1 MDGTAERPPRHTAPG
16 RRRSRRTRLWRRRGH
31 GGGEGGEGGEGG
43 GGGSTGGAEP
53 QRAVVARAVVAAK
66 SDVVVHA

>member
-1 MDGTAERPPRHTAPG
+1 VIRHRGAPAAPG
-16 RRRSRRTRLWRRRGH
+16 RRRSRRTRLCWRRRGH
-31 GGGEGGEGGEGG
+31 GGGEGGDGGDGG
-43 GGGSTGGAEP
+43 GGGTGGAEP